1 MPTKQVV
8 EDGGEESGNPQSEPL
23 PTWTPE
29 AAEPISQ
36 FTRNRT
42 RTDVPRKERDRSF
55 KGILI
60 FFLEIFSPR
69 EWNLPI
75 CILCCSSVFP
85 MLAIVKSAT

>member
-69 EWNLPI
+69 EWYLPI

>member
-75 CILCCSSVFP
+75 YILCCSSVFP